1 MNENKPT
8 ERKLYKITTHNI
20 MIETFEV
27 IAESKEEAEL
37 AVFDCW
43 TAEDNYNI
51 NVERIEQYF
60 DDKRVENSELFGIKC
75 DLEYDDKISTSS
87 LGFWREPT
95 FEEVDAEGGNS

>member
-8 ERKLYKITTHNI
+8 EKKLYKITTHNV

-27 IAESKEEAEL
+27 IAESKREAEL

-43 TAEDNYNI
+43 TAEDNYKI

-60 DDKRVENSELFGIKC
+60 DEKTVETSELFGIKC

-95 FEEVDAEGGNS
+95 FEEVNAEEDK

>member
-1 MNENKPT
+1 MNESNPR
-8 ERKLYKITTHNI
+8 EEKLYKITTHNI

-27 IAESKEEAEL
+27 IAESKEDAEL

-43 TAEDNYNI
+43 TAENEYKT

-60 DDKRVENSELFGIKC
+60 EDKRVENSELFGIKC
-75 DLEYDDKISTSS
+75 DLEYEDMMSTRS

-95 FEEVDAEGGNS
+95 FEEVNAEEDK